1 MTGVLLFVNENC
13 KRELYKNE
21 KEENTM
27 AAITKPTEQA
37 FVLSNHMSEKFLK
50 QDNSQ
55 FRNIMA
61 KFERYTKK
69 SHSISKKK

>member
-1 MTGVLLFVNENC
+1 
-13 KRELYKNE
+13 
-21 KEENTM
+21 M
-27 AAITKPTEQA
+27 AAITKPTEHA
-37 FVLSNHMSEKFLK
+37 FVLSAKKSDDFLK

-69 SHSISKKK
+69 NHSISKKNNV

>member
-1 MTGVLLFVNENC
+1 MENED
-13 KRELYKNE
+13 KSYTE
-21 KEENTM
+21 KEENAM
-27 AAITKPTEQA
+27 AAITKPTEHA
-37 FVLSNHMSEKFLK
+37 FVLSAKKSDDFLK

-69 SHSISKKK
+69 NHSISKKNNV

>member
-1 MTGVLLFVNENC
+1 MTGVLLFVKE
-13 KRELYKNE
+13 KYKKELNKNK

-27 AAITKPTEQA
+27 ASITKPTEQA
-37 FVLSNHMSEKFLK
+37 FVLSSHMSEKFLK

-55 FRNIMA
+55 FKNIMA